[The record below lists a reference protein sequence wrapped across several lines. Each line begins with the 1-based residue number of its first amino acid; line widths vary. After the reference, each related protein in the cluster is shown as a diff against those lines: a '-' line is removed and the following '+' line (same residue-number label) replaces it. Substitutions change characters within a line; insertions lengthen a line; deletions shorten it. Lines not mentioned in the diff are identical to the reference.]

1 MKIIYSGFGK
11 TGSRSI
17 GDFIESIIG
26 YKSYVGRTFDLHSH
40 PTKLRLGEDV
50 YELDMDDVSSSLH
63 FGKVN
68 NPVVYDYLRDNKDMI
83 ARDFPYFGMYKY
95 INENYE
101 DSKFIICIRETES
114 LLNSYKNHNEWLSP
128 IARNKANYVYLGVN
142 GPYKDEYKE
151 RLKITYELH
160 NYRVLEY
167 FKDKPGKLL
176 VLKFEEIG
184 TEKFEKQILDF
195 LGLENPENVR
205 MKNIK

>member
-1 MKIIYSGFGK
+1 
-11 TGSRSI
+11 
-17 GDFIESIIG
+17 
-26 YKSYVGRTFDLHSH
+26 
-40 PTKLRLGEDV
+40 
-50 YELDMDDVSSSLH
+50 
-63 FGKVN
+63 
-68 NPVVYDYLRDNKDMI
+68 MI

-114 LLNSYKNHNEWLSP
+114 LLNSYKNHNEWLLP

-142 GPYKDEYKE
+142 GPYTDEYKE
-151 RLKITYELH
+151 RLKIVYELH

-184 TEKFEKQILDF
+184 TKKFEKQILDF
-195 LGLENPENVR
+195 LGLENPENVS